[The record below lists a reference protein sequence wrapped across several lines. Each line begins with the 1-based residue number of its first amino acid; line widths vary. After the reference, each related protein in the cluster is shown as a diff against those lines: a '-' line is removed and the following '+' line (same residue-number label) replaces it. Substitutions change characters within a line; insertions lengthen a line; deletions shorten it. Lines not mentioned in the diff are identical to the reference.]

1 MIEKATKDKIIEIWK
16 SYVESNQE
24 NVDLKGNVIPDFDQK
39 RLDAI
44 LDIKEIINAFLKGEN
59 NIFVFKTA
67 IDSYNKKNNLWGF
80 TAIKGQMFFNQLTN
94 SNENSIEELTSLL
107 KRLISEPNDLKDAIQ
122 KISELEKHVRKS
134 FDLADDKRKVPNPKS
149 CNYFLSYFWQI
160 QNPEKWAIMYSS
172 LIESL
177 VELNIWEDKENQAE
191 SYKHFFNLNEEIK
204 DILSDVSHKKITNWE
219 VEHIFWNYQ
228 QKTKNAEK
236 IKKPLKKIKFEE
248 TEPQFE
254 VSGIKAS
261 FELSEYLIPRVA
273 NLVEIGNDDTK
284 SASAKGSKFESLV
297 CEIFKFLDFDVQVLG
312 QGSGRNP
319 DAVLRLR
326 EVNTAFLVDAK
337 AYTKGYSLGID
348 DRAIREYINHYCPIL
363 NKDGYHKI
371 GFIIVSNSF
380 NSNFDSFINEITWNT
395 PIKRFILMTS
405 EALLYLLAYKL
416 KNNLSSTQIVEN
428 IISCGNLIEAQ
439 NIIEE
444 FEDV

>member
-1 MIEKATKDKIIEIWK
+1 MIEKATKDKIIEIWR
-16 SYVESNQE
+16 SYTESNQE
-24 NVDLKGNVIPDFDQK
+24 NVDSKGNVIPDFDQK
-39 RLDAI
+39 RLNAI
-44 LDIKEIINAFLKGEN
+44 LDIKEIINAFLKGKT

-107 KRLISEPNDLKDAIQ
+107 KRVISEPNDLKDAIQ
-122 KISELEKHVRKS
+122 KIGDLEMHVRKS
-134 FDLADDKRKVPNPKS
+134 FDLATDKRKVPNPKS

-160 QNPEKWAIMYSS
+160 QNPDKWAIMYSS
-172 LIESL
+172 LVESL

-191 SYKHFFNLNEEIK
+191 SYKYFFNLNEEIK
-204 DILSDVSHKKITNWE
+204 DVLSLISHKRLTNWE

-228 QKTKNAEK
+228 QKTKRIGKIEK
-236 IKKPLKKIKFEE
+236 PFKKQKFEKS
-248 TEPQFE
+248 EPQFE
-254 VSGIKAS
+254 MSGIKAS
-261 FELSEYLIPRVA
+261 FELSEYLIPKVA

-297 CEIFKFLDFDVQVLG
+297 SDIFKFLDFDVQVLG

-319 DAVLRLR
+319 DAILRLR

-348 DRAIREYINHYCPIL
+348 DRAIREYINHYCPAL

-416 KNNLSSTQIVEN
+416 KNNLSATQIVEN
-428 IISCGNLIEAQ
+428 IISCGNHIEAQ